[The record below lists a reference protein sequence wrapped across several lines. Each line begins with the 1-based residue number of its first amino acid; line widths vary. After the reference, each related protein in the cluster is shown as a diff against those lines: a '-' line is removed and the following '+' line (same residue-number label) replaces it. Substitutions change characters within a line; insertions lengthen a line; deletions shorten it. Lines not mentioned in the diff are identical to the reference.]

1 MLCLK
6 SSLASQLSNESKLS
20 YQTVVF
26 FTSHCI
32 NSSTESRNS
41 TLFVSISKKKINT
54 FIGSLLFKN
63 NFRKSV
69 FFSVIESLK
78 ALHVPHK
85 QHKSSQNY
93 FNIFD
98 CNGLFINGRYDGG
111 VDNRVHHHW
120 PVKIQLEITNSLQNY
135 TISSVRS

>member
-1 MLCLK
+1 MIALLFLNLFSQMLCLK
-6 SSLASQLSNESKLS
+6 SSLASELSNESKLS

-26 FTSHCI
+26 FTSSCI
-32 NSSTESRNS
+32 NSSTESRKS
-41 TLFVSISKKKINT
+41 TIFVSISEKKINT

-69 FFSVIESLK
+69 FFSGIESLK

-98 CNGLFINGRYDGG
+98 CNGLFINGRYHGG

-120 PVKIQLEITNSLQNY
+120 PVKIQLKITK
-135 TISSVRS
+135 

>member
-26 FTSHCI
+26 FTSRCI

-111 VDNRVHHHW
+111 VDNRVYHHW
-120 PVKIQLEITNSLQNY
+120 PVKIKITNSLQNY
-135 TISSVRS
+135 AISSVRS